1 MERSRASYRDNE
13 SVSGGSVHNDTDMET
28 QVTSSRSLVSQD
40 TQEVSMDKFK
50 SYLLHGNKA
59 EGLEYAIASKMDQKT
74 YAGVMTRFASGL
86 AINDPLQT
94 LYQLMS
100 FRFDPILCPLGFL
113 Y

>member
-1 MERSRASYRDNE
+1 
-13 SVSGGSVHNDTDMET
+13 
-28 QVTSSRSLVSQD
+28 
-40 TQEVSMDKFK
+40 MDKFK

-59 EGLEYAIASKMDQKT
+59 EGLEYAMRVGLWGHTFFLASKMDQKT

-113 Y
+113 N